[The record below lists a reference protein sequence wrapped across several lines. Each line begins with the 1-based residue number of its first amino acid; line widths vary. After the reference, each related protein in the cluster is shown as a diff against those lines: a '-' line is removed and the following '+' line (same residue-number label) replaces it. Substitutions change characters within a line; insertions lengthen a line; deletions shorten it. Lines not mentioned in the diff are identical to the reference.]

1 MAKCI
6 SMCFIILITIINN
19 EKYFYG
25 YEYIDY
31 MTIFN
36 NCEDYFLLSTY
47 DPDADTAAYLVDKD
61 FKLHKFISNGEWD
74 YDTYAEIQSEM

>member
-1 MAKCI
+1 
-6 SMCFIILITIINN
+6 
-19 EKYFYG
+19 
-25 YEYIDY
+25 

-47 DPDADTAAYLVDKD
+47 NPDADTAAYLVDKD

>member
-1 MAKCI
+1 
-6 SMCFIILITIINN
+6 
-19 EKYFYG
+19 
-25 YEYIDY
+25 

-47 DPDADTAAYLVDKD
+47 NPDADTAAYLVDKD

-74 YDTYAEIQSEM
+74 YDTYAEIQAGM